1 MTRSRSCTLHRL
13 IGLCGAFLLLA
24 LVLAPAA
31 MAESDGRG
39 LYGATNDKVVT
50 DAGFILII
58 FFPTLVLVLSLI
70 QKALEKRKQERK
82 AAKKQLGEIEWRGGW

>member
-1 MTRSRSCTLHRL
+1 MVRSRPDTLHRL
-13 IGLCGAFLLLA
+13 IRLCGAFLLLS
-24 LVLAPAA
+24 LLLAPAA
-31 MAESDGRG
+31 MAEHDGRG

-58 FFPTLVLVLSLI
+58 FFPTFVLVMSLI
-70 QKALEKRKQERK
+70 QKALEKRKAERK

>member
-1 MTRSRSCTLHRL
+1 MTRTRPCTLHRL
-13 IGLCGAFLLLA
+13 IGLCGSFLLLS
-24 LVLAPAA
+24 LLLAPAA
-31 MAESDGRG
+31 MAEHDGRG

-58 FFPTLVLVLSLI
+58 FFPTFVLVMSLI
-70 QKALEKRKQERK
+70 QKVLEKRKAERK

>member
-1 MTRSRSCTLHRL
+1 MTRSSSALHRL
-13 IGLCGAFLLLA
+13 AGMFVAFLLLA
-24 LVLAPAA
+24 LVTAPAA
-31 MAESDGRG
+31 LAEHDGRG

-70 QKALEKRKQERK
+70 QHRLEKRKAARK
-82 AAKKQLGEIEWRGGW
+82 AAKKQLGEIEWHGGW